1 QGARRAHQPEGADGT
16 GPQRQRRGASRSH
29 PAGPQHVEHHSHHQC
44 PHPPPLQPPAPPR
57 CPPGGPPHQCALAGG
72 DAQPC
77 WCFSAEID
85 PEALR
90 QVPLEARD
98 RACLCPRCARLR
110 ADDEPA

>member
-1 QGARRAHQPEGADGT
+1 MSQPLD
-16 GPQRQRRGASRSH
+16 
-29 PAGPQHVEHHSHHQC
+29 PA
-44 PHPPPLQPPAPPR
+44 R
-57 CPPGGPPHQCALAGG
+57 CPLCGQPNQCSLARG

-77 WCFSAEID
+77 WCFSVEID

-110 ADDEPA
+110 ADEEPA